1 MVEYAAKNDE
11 ELFAMVKAEHD
22 EQAFR
27 VLYRRYDKRLFA
39 YCHRVA
45 GTKEGAQDIFQ
56 SVITAVYD
64 KREQFHGGSFAAWMF
79 TIARHASL
87 KHTEHIKRARAFIP
101 LEDFNDVFADDS
113 DKTGEDM
120 LLREALHKAMRTLG
134 QEFREVLELRYF
146 EDFSYEE
153 IAGILSIS
161 VSLAKVRV
169 FRAQQQLYTILS
181 PLLRELH
188 Q

>member
-1 MVEYAAKNDE
+1 MDEYSAKTDE
-11 ELFAMVKAEHD
+11 ELFALVQTDHN

-27 VLYRRYDKRLFA
+27 VLYRRYDKRLFG

-56 SVITAVYD
+56 SVITAVFE
-64 KREQFHGGSFAAWMF
+64 KREQFHGGSFVAWMF

-87 KHTEHIKRARAFIP
+87 KHTQHIKRSRAFSP
-101 LEDFNDVFADDS
+101 LEDYNDVFADAS
-113 DKTGEDM
+113 DKTGDDI
-120 LLREALHKAMRTLG
+120 LLREALHKSMRSLS
-134 QEFREVLELRYF
+134 QEFKEVLELRYF

-169 FRAQQQLYTILS
+169 FRAKQQLQKSLS
-181 PLLRELH
+181 PILREMH